1 MDLDRLIYTIYIL
14 VYIYIVYTISQPSML
29 YLVAGAE
36 PHTSGKS
43 DLDTGEKNY
52 SILGC
57 VLFKKRGKKPDSYFF
72 IAPLPPSSNVWLKI
86 APSLPHTAMG
96 GGAALPP
103 PPQMW
108 NLRQTSGESRIF
120 RMKEKEGKK
129 NQKVRIEVARH
140 KVLDHITL

>member
-1 MDLDRLIYTIYIL
+1 MYT
-14 VYIYIVYTISQPSML
+14 VYTISQPSML

-43 DLDTGEKNY
+43 DLDTGHKNY
-52 SILGC
+52 STLGS

-96 GGAALPP
+96 
-103 PPQMW
+103 
-108 NLRQTSGESRIF
+108 
-120 RMKEKEGKK
+120 EG
-129 NQKVRIEVARH
+129 QHYLHHHRCGTCVRRLVKVEFFV
-140 KVLDHITL
+140 